1 MLGYF
6 DHNQIFVDLEISG
19 SFPESKKVVKAQ
31 IDTGY
36 DGELTLPFSLAFP
49 LGLILT
55 GANTYT
61 IADGSSMTN
70 FSCIGKIKIA
80 GKQESVFVDIIPN
93 GSVLIGLPLLEKLG
107 NNFQVNFSKREI
119 KFT

>member
-6 DHNQIFVDLEISG
+6 DHNQLFVDLEISG
-19 SFPESKKVVKAQ
+19 SFPEKKTIIKAH

-70 FSCIGKIKIA
+70 FSCLGQTKIA
-80 GKQESVFVDIIPN
+80 GKLKPIFIDIIPN
-93 GSVLIGLPLLEKLG
+93 GDVLLGLPLLEKLG
-107 NNFQVNFSKREI
+107 NEIQINFPKKQI